1 MEYWA
6 LTFLLSISKLVQ
18 TGSAENYRLLLFVN
32 FASYPCHV
40 HVLCVRSV

>member
-18 TGSAENYRLLLFVN
+18 TGSAENDNLLLFVN

-40 HVLCVRSV
+40 HVLCVRSL

>member
-6 LTFLLSISKLVQ
+6 LTSSLSISKLVQ
-18 TGSAENYRLLLFVN
+18 TGSEENDNLLLFVN

-40 HVLCVRSV
+40 HALCVRSV

>member
-6 LTFLLSISKLVQ
+6 LTFLSSISKLVQ
-18 TGSAENYRLLLFVN
+18 TGSEENDNLLLFVD
-32 FASYPCHV
+32 FASFPCHV